1 MAERHDIPVAGG
13 TAHVVFTDST
23 DGDFRIVDPA
33 PDLERRRRAIVD
45 APWNWIRQVHGNTI
59 RVVGNAGEMAGE
71 EADGLITT
79 ATDCPVAVTTADCAP
94 VVLVA
99 EQGLAVLHVG
109 WRGLMAGIV
118 EQAGE
123 TLRRLGGEPVATLLG
138 PCIHP
143 DHYEFGQREL
153 GPVVDRYG
161 TTVVSRTER
170 GLPALDM
177 PTAVALACLSA
188 GWPEPEAG
196 PCTSGDR
203 FFSHR
208 IRADRS
214 RLATVGWLRQSDDRD
229 PTDATDA
236 RFTAGISS

>member
-1 MAERHDIPVAGG
+1 MAERHDIPMAGG
-13 TAHVVFTDST
+13 TAHVVFTDSA
-23 DGDFRIVDPA
+23 DGDFRILDPA
-33 PDLERRRRAIVD
+33 PDLERRRREIVD
-45 APWNWIRQVHGNTI
+45 APWNWIRQVHGDRI
-59 RVVGNAGEMAGE
+59 RVVGSAGEVAGE

-109 WRGLMAGIV
+109 WRGLVAGII

-123 TLRRLGGEPVATLLG
+123 TLRRLGGESVATLLG

-143 DHYEFGQREL
+143 DRYEFGRREL
-153 GPVVDRYG
+153 RPVVDRYG
-161 TTVVSRTER
+161 PTVVSRTEC
-170 GLPALDM
+170 GSPALDM
-177 PTAVALACLSA
+177 PTAVSLACRRA
-188 GWPEPEAG
+188 GWPQPEAG

-214 RLATVGWLRQSDDRD
+214 RLATVGWLRRSDDRSD
-229 PTDATDA
+229 ADATDV
-236 RFTAGISS
+236 RFTTGLSS